1 MLIFRFASYHYGFW
15 LIAALGALLGLKQ
28 FLTAESPL
36 KMMKNAF
43 YFTLKTLFIPESL
56 NSLKFRTVCF
66 YCMYK

>member
-1 MLIFRFASYHYGFW
+1 MLIFRFASHHYGFW

-43 YFTLKTLFIPESL
+43 YFTLKTLFI
-56 NSLKFRTVCF
+56 LKIFKFLSCILGHVG
-66 YCMYK
+66 KQLE